1 MQNSSAEASKQKRKH
16 KLAVLGD
23 LYNEDIHMWSL
34 RCSRYCTLE
43 VKINSREVEALSNLM
58 ELWMSPF
65 TAGELD

>member
-34 RCSRYCTLE
+34 RCS
-43 VKINSREVEALSNLM
+43 
-58 ELWMSPF
+58 
-65 TAGELD
+65 